1 MHDNNIR
8 RQVRLEANM
17 DLGGLLILRKV
28 IKQRQTSEK
37 RQLRKLKAR
46 ALKKKRQLRKLKARA
61 LKEKKFAEEIL
72 AEARRSEVL
81 MAKYNKGELVMYK
94 GWQLT
99 FNELQALYAHLAG
112 ICNAKTWQAASIEL
126 SCLPEGWKEQFLD
139 D

>member
-1 MHDNNIR
+1 MIKYRTMHDNNIR
-8 RQVRLEANM
+8 KQVRLEANM
-17 DLGGLLILRKV
+17 DFWGGLLILRKV

-46 ALKKKRQLRKLKARA
+46 ALKE
-61 LKEKKFAEEIL
+61 KEFAEEIL

-81 MAKYNKGELVMYK
+81 MAKYNTGELVMYK

-112 ICNAKTWQAASIEL
+112 ICNAKTWQAASVEL

>member
-1 MHDNNIR
+1 MIKCRTMHDNNIR

-46 ALKKKRQLRKLKARA
+46 ALKE
-61 LKEKKFAEEIL
+61 KEFAEKIL

-99 FNELQALYAHLAG
+99 FNELKALYAHLAG
-112 ICNAKTWQAASIEL
+112 ICNAQTWQAASIEL